1 MYSSHILYKTYTV
14 DKEYYDLIKKEEG
27 LEFSAIASHY
37 LYDKEGNVS
46 DTSIDRDSTMDNI
59 YKPNKTS
66 KELDEW
72 LSGIDNIWNIYYRVE
87 CEHDIAR
94 KLGLGEEYILAN
106 IKGNN
111 YLMRFDDKNNIEY
124 YVGLPFPNPS
134 FNYWNYAFR
143 NPYLAG
149 KEVFN
154 LVKTLPRIYC
164 KFEDALRSLESMEE
178 LIGA

>member
-1 MYSSHILYKTYTV
+1 MKSSRVVHNIYTV
-14 DKEYYDLIKKEEG
+14 DQEYYELIKNEKG

-72 LSGIDNIWNIYYRVE
+72 LSGINNIWNIYYRVE

-106 IKGNN
+106 IKDKN
-111 YLMRFDDKNNIEY
+111 YLVRFDSYGKNIEY
-124 YVGLPFPNPS
+124 YTGRNNDRYMNS
-134 FNYWNYAFR
+134 WDYAFSH
-143 NPYLAG
+143 PSLAG
-149 KEVFN
+149 SEVFN
-154 LVKTLPRIYC
+154 FIKTLPRIYC
-164 KFEDALRSLESMEE
+164 KFEDALRSLHAMEE